1 MKPISSIFILFLF
14 ACKHQNDGQEFNKT
28 KLNKEPKTYDVKYES
43 DPNKRNL
50 VDTTQLK
57 PIIRASKTVRV
68 KHFKK

>member
-1 MKPISSIFILFLF
+1 MKPISPIFILVLF
-14 ACKHQNDGQEFNKT
+14 ACNHQNDGQEINKT

-57 PIIRASKTVRV
+57 PIVGASKTVRV
-68 KHFKK
+68 KHLKK